1 MDKATNKYFK
11 ADKKDDKATAKSDK
25 AHAKVAAK
33 EGEEEFERVVGGK
46 ATTKRG
52 RKALKAWDSAKK
64 ASDKRDSSWKNVR
77 QKQERAGGMSA
88 VRQSAY
94 RTGNKDDKYVL
105 TGNKHK
111 DHNKRDPDAKTDLER
126 QAEVNRKRKAT
137 EKSLKTSLNRAGLEK
152 AAAAKPKRER
162 VKMKAQ
168 DRKGII
174 KKPKVRSESA
184 FTDFIDEL
192 KAPLYEKEGDIPKCP
207 PGYRW
212 DKETV
217 MCVPKSKKDAVSDGY
232 SSKELKPGNNP
243 GYNVWGASGYNGD
256 GYAFEEPPTQ
266 S

>member
-1 MDKATNKYFK
+1 
-11 ADKKDDKATAKSDK
+11 
-25 AHAKVAAK
+25 
-33 EGEEEFERVVGGK
+33 
-46 ATTKRG
+46 
-52 RKALKAWDSAKK
+52 
-64 ASDKRDSSWKNVR
+64 
-77 QKQERAGGMSA
+77 MSA
-88 VRQSAY
+88 VDFTDR
-94 RTGNKDDKYVL
+94 RTNFDDDEK
-105 TGNKHK
+105 
-111 DHNKRDPDAKTDLER
+111 
-126 QAEVNRKRKAT
+126 QAAHNRKDKEDRAKAKSMMDRSKL
-137 EKSLKTSLNRAGLEK
+137 EKSVG
-152 AAAAKPKRER
+152 AKPKRER

-174 KKPKVRSESA
+174 KKSKVRSESA